1 MRVNDDSEPKMRA
14 MRLLEK
20 DDATPT
26 MYISDIARLF
36 ECTVSSAAERKGM
49 SRGYRKI
56 LFHLAHKDG
65 VTQLELVKL
74 SHLTAPT
81 VSVAL
86 SKMESDGLV
95 KREAD
100 KNDMRQIRVYLTE
113 KGRAHDDFIRR
124 VSRETEEQILK
135 GLTDDD
141 ITELNRMLRVML
153 ENMVGKE

>member
-1 MRVNDDSEPKMRA
+1 
-14 MRLLEK
+14 
-20 DDATPT
+20 
-26 MYISDIARLF
+26 
-36 ECTVSSAAERKGM
+36 
-49 SRGYRKI
+49 
-56 LFHLAHKDG
+56 
-65 VTQLELVKL
+65 
-74 SHLTAPT
+74 
-81 VSVAL
+81 
-86 SKMESDGLV
+86 MESDGLV